1 MRALINE
8 AIQDIQSSL
17 AVLPD
22 IQVQIAK
29 LTEAIST
36 LVPPERKERL
46 TPKIVINGVSDFP
59 MSPTLSPMV
68 ETTGSVSEPI
78 NDLSNIKQLSERD
91 ASNIKVVGN
100 ESHNNS
106 VESGDKSK
114 KKMSV
119 AERKKSRRAR
129 KKQVASQSQGE
140 SSSNE
145 AEIEQKSAQEIQ
157 PKKIQEQG
165 HALIRE
171 GATPTQPPPKAPARN
186 KINRTIYRSGSKERI
201 DRKHGNV
208 YPRETLQDNYNL
220 SVPTFEEMKLRP
232 ELLRGIRALG
242 YDQPTSI
249 QKRAIKAILTRRDV
263 IIQVPRSEERTL
275 TYLIGLLQHV
285 DPRIKSCQ
293 GIVLVHS
300 KDLCFAIQDLIEVM
314 AKHRQI
320 SWSVCVGGYPVRQ
333 DVEKLK
339 SDLLIRFIPH
349 VIQLKEGR
357 LIDLMTERRGFDIS
371 NVKMI
376 VVEDSC
382 IMFNSTFRT
391 QALDIIHRSPNRA
404 QRVFMTT
411 ATTFTLADIKRVLTP
426 SANIILTDVHM
437 SEGLE
442 LFYTLVEKEELKLN
456 SLCELYK
463 TSDMGKSIIFCD
475 NGERVDWLADKLSTL
490 FENIEVFPLHSMTN
504 QSERHEIVKTFW
516 QSSNPAIIVTTDSF
530 AAVLSFKP
538 VKYSIHFDLPY
549 KKEDYHDRICC
560 CGGYGSS
567 GTVINILLRNQ
578 VYDLGLLERY
588 FRIQSKELPEKTPI

>member
-1 MRALINE
+1 MNE
-8 AIQDIQSSL
+8 TPDLLKAIQDIQSSL
-17 AVLPD
+17 AILPD

-29 LTEAIST
+29 LTEAISI
-36 LVPPERKERL
+36 LIPPEGKGSQR
-46 TPKIVINGVSDFP
+46 VVNNGDSGFS
-59 MSPTLSPMV
+59 MSPTLSPTA
-68 ETTGSVSEPI
+68 ETLGSVSEPI
-78 NDLSNIKQLSERD
+78 NDLSNINQLSEKD
-91 ASNIKVVGN
+91 LSNVKVISS
-100 ESHNNS
+100 EAHNNL
-106 VESGDKSK
+106 VESGDKNK

-145 AEIEQKSAQEIQ
+145 AEIDQKSTPENQ
-157 PKKIQEQG
+157 PSKIQE
-165 HALIRE
+165 HDNTLIQE
-171 GATPTQPPPKAPARN
+171 DK
-186 KINRTIYRSGSKERI
+186 KS
-201 DRKHGNV
+201 GNV

-220 SVPTFEEMKLRP
+220 SVSTFEEMKLRP

-242 YDQPTSI
+242 HDQPTSI

-285 DPRIKSCQ
+285 DPREPSCQ

-300 KDLCFAIQDLIEVM
+300 KDLCFAIQDLIEGM

-333 DVEKLK
+333 DIEKLK
-339 SDLLIRFIPH
+339 SGQQIIIGTP
-349 VIQLKEGR
+349 GR

-371 NVKMI
+371 HVKMI

-391 QALDIIHRSPNRA
+391 QALDIIHRSPSRA

-411 ATTFTLADIKRVLTP
+411 ATTFTLADIKRILTP
-426 SANIILTDVHM
+426 NANIILSDVHM

-475 NGERVDWLADKLSTL
+475 NGERVDWLADKLSAL

-504 QSERHEIVKTFW
+504 QIERHEIVKSFW
-516 QSSNPAIIVTTDSF
+516 QSTNPAIVVTTDSF

-560 CGGYGSS
+560 CGGYGSP
-567 GTVINILLRNQ
+567 GTVINILMRNQ
-578 VYDLGLLERY
+578 LYDLGLLERY

>member
-1 MRALINE
+1 LLK

-36 LVPPERKERL
+36 LVPPKGKERL
-46 TPKIVINGVSDFP
+46 APKIVTNGVSGFP
-59 MSPTLSPMV
+59 ISPTLSPMV

-78 NDLSNIKQLSERD
+78 NDLTNIKQLSEKET
-91 ASNIKVVGN
+91 SNIKVVGN
-100 ESHNNS
+100 ESHNHS
-106 VESGDKSK
+106 IESGDKSK
-114 KKMSV
+114 KRMSV

-157 PKKIQEQG
+157 PKKIQEQD

-171 GATPTQPPPKAPARN
+171 GMAPTQPGSQPPPRVPARN
-186 KINRTIYRSGSKERI
+186 KINRAVYRSGSKERI
-201 DRKHGNV
+201 DRKPGNV

-320 SWSVCVGGYPVRQ
+320 SWTVCVGGYPVRQ

-339 SDLLIRFIPH
+339 SGGQQIIIGTP
-349 VIQLKEGR
+349 GR

-371 NVKMI
+371 DVKMI

-391 QALDIIHRSPNRA
+391 QALDIIHSSPNRA

-411 ATTFTLADIKRVLTP
+411 ATTFTLADIRRILTP
-426 SANIILTDVHM
+426 NANIILTDVHM

-463 TSDMGKSIIFCD
+463 TSDMGNVPI
-475 NGERVDWLADKLSTL
+475 GKLKGKN
-490 FENIEVFPLHSMTN
+490 F
-504 QSERHEIVKTFW
+504 
-516 QSSNPAIIVTTDSF
+516 
-530 AAVLSFKP
+530 
-538 VKYSIHFDLPY
+538 
-549 KKEDYHDRICC
+549 
-560 CGGYGSS
+560 
-567 GTVINILLRNQ
+567 
-578 VYDLGLLERY
+578 
-588 FRIQSKELPEKTPI
+588 